1 MKNNIIKLIKKNDI
15 EGVRRAIEKGAD
27 VNIQDEYGN
36 TALIIAILYNTL
48 EIAELLLKAGAD
60 RNIKDNYCKTVLGMA
75 KLVASKEM
83 VELFLDNNRNN
94 SIIKKQNL
102 FAKEKQETMDIEN
115 KIEKIKQKKSR
126 QLGRLI
132 GELKKIETSQ
142 IIIDGVEKYFN
153 FFYLDTVE
161 IIKEN
166 QGNNDNSNKS

>member
-1 MKNNIIKLIKKNDI
+1 MKIINNNYLDYQDHKQIIR
-15 EGVRRAIEKGAD
+15 E
-27 VNIQDEYGN
+27 Q
-36 TALIIAILYNTL
+36 
-48 EIAELLLKAGAD
+48 
-60 RNIKDNYCKTVLGMA
+60 
-75 KLVASKEM
+75 
-83 VELFLDNNRNN
+83 NN
-94 SIIKKQNL
+94 

-166 QGNNDNSNKS
+166 QGNNDKSNKN

>member
-1 MKNNIIKLIKKNDI
+1 MKIINNNYLDYKDNKQIIK
-15 EGVRRAIEKGAD
+15 E
-27 VNIQDEYGN
+27 Q
-36 TALIIAILYNTL
+36 
-48 EIAELLLKAGAD
+48 
-60 RNIKDNYCKTVLGMA
+60 
-75 KLVASKEM
+75 
-83 VELFLDNNRNN
+83 NN
-94 SIIKKQNL
+94 

-166 QGNNDNSNKS
+166 QGNNDNSNNQQS